1 MKTNIEIRG
10 LDETLGKVNVWER
23 KKLDAIRA
31 QVKKST
37 QKISKESKQK
47 APELQGPRA
56 HVTLRGKKY
65 PRGFLKRAIKTK
77 YKDNNLFG
85 VVHAGKAGYA
95 WLAEHGHNIKG
106 GRRAKAQPYMR
117 SAEDRE
123 RPIFEN
129 TVRAII
135 AESEMI

>member
-37 QKISKESKQK
+37 QTISKESKRD
-47 APELQGPRA
+47 APLLQGPRK
-56 HVTLRGKKY
+56 HVILRGKKY
-65 PRGFLKRAIKTK
+65 PRGFLRKAIKTK
-77 YKDNNLFG
+77 YKDNDLFG

-95 WLAEHGHNIKG
+95 WLAEHGHNVKG

-123 RPIFEN
+123 RPVFE
-129 TVRAII
+129 TAVKVIM